1 MQIGPPIR
9 TTGSDAQEAQS
20 GTGDLSTGTSSVDR
34 MGGRRVFVSGVGGE
48 LGTLVAS
55 LLEAEDWVGA
65 LSGIDADPP
74 RRRLHR
80 TEFHRIH
87 PDEHDRIVETVVDFD
102 PHVLVHVGVW
112 EPDARAAPHA
122 AALLTDA
129 AATSIIGAAAECPA
143 LEHLVVR
150 SGIEIYGRARG
161 ALTRPAESAPVQ
173 PTSEWGRTVAAIER
187 TAARVG
193 ERVGVTVGALRLAP
207 VLGPHVPSPL
217 GRRLRMPAVPFSVL
231 ADPPFAV
238 IEDRDAARAFIAAA
252 RVGLAEPVNVV
263 APGAITALQAARR
276 GRRIPVPLVGP
287 DWRIARTLSHLLG
300 APIPDHV
307 SETLHRGRLADNRL
321 MRSLLGFQPESSTT
335 EVIDRLYHWPSVIRQ
350 PARVQVA

>member
-1 MQIGPPIR
+1 M
-9 TTGSDAQEAQS
+9 
-20 GTGDLSTGTSSVDR
+20 
-34 MGGRRVFVSGVGGE
+34 FVSGVGSE

-87 PDEHDRIVETVVDFD
+87 PDDHDRIVETVVAFN

-112 EPDARAAPHA
+112 EPDARAAPRV

-129 AATSIIGAAAECPA
+129 AATSIIGAAAECAA
-143 LEHLVVR
+143 LEHVVVR
-150 SGIEIYGRARG
+150 SGIEIYGRRRG
-161 ALTRPAESAPVQ
+161 ALTRPGESAPLQ
-173 PTSEWGRTVAAIER
+173 PTSDWGRTVAAIER

-193 ERVGVTVGALRLAP
+193 ERVGVTVGAVRLAP

-217 GRRLRMPAVPFSVL
+217 GRLLRQPAVPFSVL

-238 IEDRDAARAFIAAA
+238 IEDRDAARALVAAA

-263 APGAITALQAARR
+263 APGAVTALQAARR
-276 GRRIPVPLVGP
+276 GRRLPVPLVGP
-287 DWRIARTLSHLLG
+287 EWRIARTLSHLAG

-307 SETLHRGRLADNRL
+307 AETLHRGRLADNHR
-321 MRSLLGFQPESSTT
+321 MGSLLGIEPETSTV
-335 EVIDRLYHWPSVIRQ
+335 EVIDRLYHWPSVIRH
-350 PARVQVA
+350 PARLQVA

>member
-1 MQIGPPIR
+1 
-9 TTGSDAQEAQS
+9 
-20 GTGDLSTGTSSVDR
+20 

-55 LLEAEDWVGA
+55 LLEEEDWVGA

-80 TEFHRIH
+80 TVFHRIH
-87 PDEHDRIVETVVDFD
+87 PDEHDRIVDTVVAFD

-112 EPDARAAPHA
+112 EPNARAEPKLA
-122 AALLTDA
+122 AMLTDQA
-129 AATSIIGAAAECPA
+129 AISIIGAAAECRS
-143 LEHLVVR
+143 LEHVVVR

-161 ALTRPAESAPVQ
+161 SLTRPGETAAAQ

-193 ERVGVTVGALRLAP
+193 ERVGVTVGAVRLAP

-217 GRRLRMPAVPFSVL
+217 GRLLRLPAVPFSAL

-238 IEDRDAARAFIAAA
+238 IEDRDAARAFVAAA

-263 APGAITALQAARR
+263 APGAITAFQAARR
-276 GRRIPVPLVGP
+276 GRRIPIPLIGP
-287 DWRIARTLSHLLG
+287 EWRIARTMSHLAG

-307 SETLHRGRLADNRL
+307 AEALHRGRLADNGA
-321 MRSLLGFQPESSTT
+321 MRSLLGVEPEATTT
-335 EVIDRLYHWPSVIRQ
+335 EVIDRLYHWPSIIHQ

>member
-1 MQIGPPIR
+1 M
-9 TTGSDAQEAQS
+9 
-20 GTGDLSTGTSSVDR
+20 V

-80 TEFHRIH
+80 TVFHRIH
-87 PDEHDRIVETVVDFD
+87 PDEHDRIVDTVVDFD
-102 PHVLVHVGVW
+102 PHILVHVGVW
-112 EPDARAAPHA
+112 EPDARAAPHLA
-122 AALLTDA
+122 ATLTDQ
-129 AATSIIGAAAECPA
+129 AATSVIGAAAECPS
-143 LEHLVVR
+143 LEHVVVR
-150 SGIEIYGRARG
+150 SGIEIYGRARD
-161 ALTRPAESAPVQ
+161 ALTRPSESAPIH

-217 GRRLRMPAVPFSVL
+217 GRFLRLPTVPFSAL

-238 IEDRDAARAFIAAA
+238 IEDRDAARAFVAAA

-263 APGAITALQAARR
+263 APGAITVLQAARR
-276 GRRIPVPLVGP
+276 GRRLPVPLIGP
-287 DWRIARTLSHLLG
+287 EWRVARTLSHLVG

-307 SETLHRGRLADNRL
+307 AEVLHRGRLADNGR
-321 MRSLLGFQPESSTT
+321 MREVLGVDAETT
-335 EVIDRLYHWPSVIRQ
+335 TVEVIDRLYHWPSIIRQ

>member
-1 MQIGPPIR
+1 M
-9 TTGSDAQEAQS
+9 
-20 GTGDLSTGTSSVDR
+20 V

-80 TEFHRIH
+80 TVFHRIH
-87 PDEHDRIVETVVDFD
+87 PDEHDRIVDTVVAFD
-102 PHVLVHVGVW
+102 PHILVHVGVW
-112 EPDARAAPHA
+112 EPDARAAPHLA
-122 AALLTDA
+122 AVLTDQ
-129 AATSIIGAAAECPA
+129 AATSIIGAAAECPS
-143 LEHLVVR
+143 LEHVVVR

-161 ALTRPAESAPVQ
+161 ALTRPSESAPIH
-173 PTSEWGRTVAAIER
+173 PTSEWGHTVAAIER
-187 TAARVG
+187 TAAKVG

-217 GRRLRMPAVPFSVL
+217 GRFLRMPAVPFSLL

-238 IEDRDAARAFIAAA
+238 IEDRDAARAFVAAA
-252 RVGLAEPVNVV
+252 RIGLAEPVNVV
-263 APGAITALQAARR
+263 APGAITVLQAARR
-276 GRRIPVPLVGP
+276 GRRLPVPLIGP
-287 DWRIARTLSHLLG
+287 EWRMARTLSHLAG

-307 SETLHRGRLADNRL
+307 AEVLHRGRLADNGR
-321 MRSLLGFQPESSTT
+321 MRELLGVDAETT
-335 EVIDRLYHWPSVIRQ
+335 TVEVIDRLYHWPSIIRQ

>member
-1 MQIGPPIR
+1 M
-9 TTGSDAQEAQS
+9 A
-20 GTGDLSTGTSSVDR
+20 
-34 MGGRRVFVSGVGGE
+34 GRRVFVSGVGGE

-80 TEFHRIH
+80 TAFHRIH
-87 PDEHDRIVETVVDFD
+87 PDEHDRIVQTVVDFD

-112 EPDARAAPHA
+112 EPDARAAPDA
-122 AALLTDA
+122 AAMLTDQ

-143 LEHLVVR
+143 LEHVVVR

-161 ALTRPAESAPVQ
+161 ALSRPDESATIA
-173 PTSEWGRTVAAIER
+173 PTSDWGRTVAAIEH
-187 TAARVG
+187 TASRVG
-193 ERVGVTVGALRLAP
+193 ERVGVTVGAVRLAP

-217 GRRLRMPAVPFSVL
+217 GRLLRMPAVPFSAL

-238 IEDRDAARAFIAAA
+238 IEDRDAAHALVAAA
-252 RVGLAEPVNVV
+252 RVGLAEPVNAV
-263 APGAITALQAARR
+263 APGAITSLQSARR
-276 GRRIPVPLVGP
+276 GRRVPIALIGP
-287 DWRIARTLSHLLG
+287 EWRVARALSHLAG

-307 SETLHRGRLADNRL
+307 AELMHRGRLADNRR
-321 MRSLLGFQPESSTT
+321 MRELLGMVPETSTT
-335 EVIDRLYHWPSVIRQ
+335 EVIDRLYHWPSIIRQ
-350 PARVQVA
+350 PARRQVA

>member
-1 MQIGPPIR
+1 
-9 TTGSDAQEAQS
+9 
-20 GTGDLSTGTSSVDR
+20 

-80 TEFHRIH
+80 TVFHRIH
-87 PDEHDRIVETVVDFD
+87 PDEHDRIVDTVVAFD
-102 PHVLVHVGVW
+102 PHILVHVGVW
-112 EPDARAAPHA
+112 EPDARAAPHLA
-122 AALLTDA
+122 ATLTDQ
-129 AATSIIGAAAECPA
+129 AATSVIGAAAECPS
-143 LEHLVVR
+143 LEHVVVR
-150 SGIEIYGRARG
+150 SGIEIYGRARD
-161 ALTRPAESAPVQ
+161 ALTRPSESAPIH

-187 TAARVG
+187 TAAKVG

-217 GRRLRMPAVPFSVL
+217 GRFLRLPTVPFSAL

-238 IEDRDAARAFIAAA
+238 IEDRDAARAFVAAA

-263 APGAITALQAARR
+263 APGAITVLQAARR
-276 GRRIPVPLVGP
+276 GRRLPVPLIGP
-287 DWRIARTLSHLLG
+287 EWRVARTLSHLVG

-307 SETLHRGRLADNRL
+307 AEVLHRGRLADNGR
-321 MRSLLGFQPESSTT
+321 MREVLGLDAEATT
-335 EVIDRLYHWPSVIRQ
+335 VEVIDRLYHWPSIIRQ
-350 PARVQVA
+350 PARIQVA